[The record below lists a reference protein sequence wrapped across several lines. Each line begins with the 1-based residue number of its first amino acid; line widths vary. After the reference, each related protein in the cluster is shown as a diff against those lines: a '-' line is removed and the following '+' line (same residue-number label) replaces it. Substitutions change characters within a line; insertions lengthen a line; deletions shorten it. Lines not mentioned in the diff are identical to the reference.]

1 MRIHGACE
9 TPVSLGGSGPRHDF
23 GHERAKFRGHL
34 REIHGIDADAPLG
47 HDNDV
52 RAQDEIVLMDPKE
65 LPDQPLDPIAPHG
78 LTDLS
83 AHRQPKTPGLPGVFP
98 LAHKEGET
106 L

>member
-1 MRIHGACE
+1 ME
-9 TPVSLGGSGPRHDF
+9 P
-23 GHERAKFRGHL
+23 E
-34 REIHGIDADAPLG
+34 
-47 HDNDV
+47 
-52 RAQDEIVLMDPKE
+52 E

-78 LTDLS
+78 LADLS